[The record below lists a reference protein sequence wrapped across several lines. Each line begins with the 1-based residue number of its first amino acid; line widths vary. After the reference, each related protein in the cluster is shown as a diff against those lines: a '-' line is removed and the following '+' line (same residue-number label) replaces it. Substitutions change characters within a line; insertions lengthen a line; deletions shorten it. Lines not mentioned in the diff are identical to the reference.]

1 MQWMKA
7 HAVRRGIYCF
17 VGVLIKA
24 KKLCAVPP
32 VPSQDYF
39 FLIYSVVIDTFASPS
54 ATSDLVWQHKQAAS
68 QTVKHRFL
76 YPPTPKPP
84 PSNAMRCAIPV
95 TTSSLVS

>member
-54 ATSDLVWQHKQAAS
+54 ATSDLVRQHKQAAS

-76 YPPTPKPP
+76 YPPHL
-84 PSNAMRCAIPV
+84 NLLLLMRCDV
-95 TTSSLVS
+95 RSLSRHQA